1 MDPPPA
7 ATTMETTAEATE
19 DSALTLLLRPGEPFD
34 CTLARDLAEP
44 KAPEVSAVAWS
55 GKPDPESTTV

>member
-1 MDPPPA
+1 
-7 ATTMETTAEATE
+7 METTAEATE